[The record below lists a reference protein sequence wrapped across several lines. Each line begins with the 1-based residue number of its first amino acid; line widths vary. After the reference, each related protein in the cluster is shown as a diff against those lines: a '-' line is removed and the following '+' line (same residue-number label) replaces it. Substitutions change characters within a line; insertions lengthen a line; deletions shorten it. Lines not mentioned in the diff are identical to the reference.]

1 MRGDAL
7 PPCHDGQVRV
17 DAVRGTEPGA
27 VPSNGHDLA
36 TPLSVPSLLA
46 VSLSASLAACGGD
59 ADDGQVAT
67 DTAPTTPTA
76 TAEPTP
82 SGPTVAPE
90 AGSLP
95 DYPYADY
102 AYTLEM
108 RCYCA
113 NQDQKYRITVAGGE
127 VTDVTWATDGDG
139 HAVGDAG
146 QRRVR
151 RVTIQDVIDQGNDP
165 KAAQVDVEWPA
176 GQDCTR
182 PASTSTRTRWSPTR
196 RSPG

>member
-1 MRGDAL
+1 MTSRRHAL
-7 PPCHDGQVRV
+7 
-17 DAVRGTEPGA
+17 GA
-27 VPSNGHDLA
+27 L
-36 TPLSVPSLLA
+36 LLA

-67 DTAPTTPTA
+67 DTSPTTAPATA
-76 TAEPTP
+76 TTEPSP

-102 AYTLEM
+102 SYSLEM

-127 VTDVTWATDGDG
+127 VTDVTWATEGDG
-139 HAVGDAG
+139 HAVGDPVSDEYA
-146 QRRVR
+146 
-151 RVTIQDVIDQGNDP
+151 RVTIQDVIDKGNDP

-176 GQDCTR
+176 GQDY
-182 PASTSTRTRWSPTR
+182 PTSIYVDKDKMVADEEVTWVISDVETA
-196 RSPG
+196 

>member
-1 MRGDAL
+1 MTSRRHAL
-7 PPCHDGQVRV
+7 
-17 DAVRGTEPGA
+17 GA
-27 VPSNGHDLA
+27 L
-36 TPLSVPSLLA
+36 LLA

-67 DTAPTTPTA
+67 DTSPTTAPRA
-76 TAEPTP
+76 TAEPSP

-102 AYTLEM
+102 SYSLEM

-127 VTDVTWATDGDG
+127 VTDVTWATEGDG
-139 HAVGDAG
+139 HAVGDPVSDEYA
-146 QRRVR
+146 
-151 RVTIQDVIDQGNDP
+151 RVTIQDVIDKGNDP

-176 GQDCTR
+176 GQDYPTSIYVDQDKMVADEEVTWVISDVQ
-182 PASTSTRTRWSPTR
+182 PA
-196 RSPG
+196 